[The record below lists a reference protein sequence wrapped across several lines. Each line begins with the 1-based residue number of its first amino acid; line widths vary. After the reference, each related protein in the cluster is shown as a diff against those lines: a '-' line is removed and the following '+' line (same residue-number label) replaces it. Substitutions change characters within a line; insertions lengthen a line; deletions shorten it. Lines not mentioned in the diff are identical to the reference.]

1 MKKTF
6 FILGTV
12 TLMVFTSCKNNND
25 AANKVKAENVEQA
38 AQRDE
43 ASRKFASMA
52 FETTE
57 HDFGTINQGTK
68 VEKIFKFTNTGD
80 APLIITNATSTC
92 GCTVP
97 EYPKNKPI
105 APGESGELL
114 VTYNGSGK
122 NQVTKTVTV
131 SANTV
136 KGSEQIVI
144 RAFVNA
150 DQATSPIQ
158 QAGH

>member
-1 MKKTF
+1 MKRF
-6 FILGTV
+6 FLILV
-12 TLMVFTSCKNNND
+12 VATLMAFTSCKNND
-25 AANKVKAENVEQA
+25 ATSKIKAENVEVA
-38 AQRDE
+38 AERDE
-43 ASRKFASMA
+43 AAKKAAVMT
-52 FETTE
+52 FEITE
-57 HDFGTINQGTK
+57 HDFGTIGQGTA

-114 VTYNGSGK
+114 VKYNGSGK

-131 SANTV
+131 AANTV

-144 RAFVNA
+144 RAFV
-150 DQATSPIQ
+150 TPKESVSPITPT
-158 QAGH
+158 AN